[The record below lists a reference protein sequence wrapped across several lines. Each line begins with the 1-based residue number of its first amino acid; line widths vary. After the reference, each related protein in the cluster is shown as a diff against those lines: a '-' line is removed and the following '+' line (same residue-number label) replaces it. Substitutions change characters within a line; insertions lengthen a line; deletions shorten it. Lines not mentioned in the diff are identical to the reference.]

1 MKEVIRPHADV
12 EEATRRYAWRIM
24 IRIVRAG
31 GWNPDTSSAVI
42 RCACA
47 DSLIDGGLVR
57 PAIKS
62 DGRLLGRS
70 KREDIVDSGYGAR
83 HFATIEAPCEG
94 NPGAVVLVLITEIR
108 CLLES
113 LVVID
118 TENAGVNGGVED
130 EAAGLRSEK

>member
-1 MKEVIRPHADV
+1 
-12 EEATRRYAWRIM
+12 M

-57 PAIKS
+57 PAVKS

-70 KREDIVDSGYGAR
+70 KREDIFDSGYGAR

-94 NPGAVVLVLITEIR
+94 NPGAVVLVLITESA
-108 CLLES
+108 LLES
-113 LVVID
+113 LVMID
-118 TENAGVNGGVED
+118 TENAGVNGGIEE
-130 EAAGLRSEK
+130 EAAGLRSEKTGSRVP